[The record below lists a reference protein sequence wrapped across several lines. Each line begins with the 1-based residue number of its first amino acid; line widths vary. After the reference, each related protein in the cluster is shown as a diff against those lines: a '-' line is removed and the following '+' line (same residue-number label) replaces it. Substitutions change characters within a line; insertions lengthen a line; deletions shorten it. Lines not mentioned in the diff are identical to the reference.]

1 MKWLQ
6 GGKTK
11 FSNNVRSFHIRVLQE
26 KGNEWFFSHRVFLQE
41 NCRNFLFQQEQKEK
55 QWGWNKRGAQQR
67 VTCTARSASAV
78 ETLWETLRTVFASC
92 GCDGKYN
99 RLALCSLLGK
109 E

>member
-1 MKWLQ
+1 MFFQSQ
-6 GGKTK
+6 G
-11 FSNNVRSFHIRVLQE
+11 FSTRKLLKLFGST
-26 KGNEWFFSHRVFLQE
+26 
-41 NCRNFLFQQEQKEK
+41 FQQEQKEK

-78 ETLWETLRTVFASC
+78 ETFQETLRTVFTAC